1 MLLRRIMNT
10 KISEERLSH
19 SLPADAKVEEFDL
32 KGIEKGVTYEVVDG
46 NGKKVGEIDGDRL
59 RFLIRAEEK
68 IPWTDILDMVE
79 DGFILIDEKGLI
91 CYENEAYGDI
101 IGIPERELVGR
112 SMYEVEPEA
121 LILVVLNTG
130 EPVILKNRIFPTM
143 GCRVDMQIYPLKED
157 GRVIGAFSLFHDVT
171 KVAMTQDELPGSA
184 RVTPAEGQF
193 GDEYKQYPPRVIWRS
208 GVFSRL
214 IEKVTTVSQT
224 DATVMIRGESGVGK
238 EVIARLIHQNSD
250 RADKPMVAVNCAAI
264 PENLIE
270 SELFGYEEGAFT
282 GAKKGGKPGK
292 FEQAN
297 GGTLFLDEI
306 GDMPYTMQA
315 KVLRAI
321 QEGEVER
328 IGGRDAIPVDVRII
342 TATNQPL
349 EEMVAAHRFR
359 KDLYYRL
366 NVIEI
371 TVPPL
376 RERREDILPLANHFL
391 EEYNRKY
398 GKDVRIAP
406 EAYVQL
412 GKYDWPGNVREL
424 QNAIEQL
431 VIITPTGIVDDVPL
445 LLEAA
450 SRREEAVLSGDAAE
464 AAERTL
470 ADIEERRY
478 SLEDA
483 VERYER
489 DLILR
494 ALEACG
500 GDRTA
505 AIKKLGMSSRTFYRR
520 LEGIDRKNLKR

>member
-1 MLLRRIMNT
+1 MDYK
-10 KISEERLSH
+10 KILT
-19 SLPADAKVEEFDL
+19 SLIPEMDE
-32 KGIEKGVTYEVVDG
+32 GIHVVDRDG
-46 NGKKVGEIDGDRL
+46 VNVIYSQKMADMEKMRREDVIGKNFREVFSYIPENESTLLKALTGQPTEAQQQTFLNVYGKEITTINTTVPIWDNGEVIAAMELARDITEIKSMADRIL
-59 RFLIRAEEK
+59 ALQEEK
-68 IPWTDILDMVE
+68 IAPPRMSQPKIRHYTFYD
-79 DGFILIDEKGLI
+79 LI
-91 CYENEAYGDI
+91 
-101 IGIPERELVGR
+101 
-112 SMYEVEPEA
+112 
-121 LILVVLNTG
+121 
-130 EPVILKNRIFPTM
+130 
-143 GCRVDMQIYPLKED
+143 
-157 GRVIGAFSLFHDVT
+157 
-171 KVAMTQDELPGSA
+171 GSA
-184 RVTPAEGQF
+184 PAFE
-193 GDEYKQYPPRVIWRS
+193 EAVSVARRAANSEAP
-208 GVFSRL
+208 VF
-214 IEKVTTVSQT
+214 IY
-224 DATVMIRGESGVGK
+224 GETGTGK
-238 EVIARLIHQNSD
+238 ELFAQSIHYD
-250 RADKPMVAVNCAAI
+250 GPRKTKPFLAQNCAAI

-366 NVIEI
+366 NVIGI
-371 TVPPL
+371 TVPSL

-431 VIITPTGIVDDVPL
+431 VIITPSGIVDDVPL

-450 SRREEAVLSGDAAE
+450 SRREEAVLSGDAAG